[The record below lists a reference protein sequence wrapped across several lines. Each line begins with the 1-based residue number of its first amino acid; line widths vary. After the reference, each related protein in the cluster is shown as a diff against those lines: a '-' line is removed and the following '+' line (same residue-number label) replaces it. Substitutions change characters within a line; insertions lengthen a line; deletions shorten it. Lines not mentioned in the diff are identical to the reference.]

1 MKLSVTITLRSL
13 FAISVLGLIVGRVI
27 VCAEPAASF
36 PSFTE
41 DGGWCWFADPRAVA
55 RDGRTCTGWV
65 TENGSVQAAM
75 LDDASGKI
83 TVTTL
88 HEKYQ
93 RDDHDNP
100 SFLFLPDGRLMAF
113 YSKHGGPDM
122 NARVTSKPGDFADW
136 QPERVLDLF
145 GTAARPRKTITYPN
159 PVMLFAETNAIYLFW
174 RGDSWKPTFSKS
186 MDSGRS
192 WSPAKVVVTRTGA
205 GSDNRPYVKIASDG
219 KERIHM
225 IFTDGHP
232 RNESSNNV
240 YYACYRNGA
249 FYKANGTRIAGI
261 AELPFTPEQADCVYN
276 AAVTGARAWVFDVA
290 ADKDGRPVIAY
301 TRLAEETD
309 HRYHYARWD
318 GAKWTDRELCAGGKW
333 FPQTKPGKT
342 ETETYYSGGLALD
355 HDNPSVVY
363 LSRPVGYSPPRVS
376 GKPEELSHG
385 ASPVN
390 GVREIERWTTADGG
404 ETWKSEAV
412 TSGSKHDN
420 IRPVVVRG
428 HSGSGPTV
436 LWESLSG
443 HYVHYTDYRASIKMD
458 RSHSP
463 QRTSRSTKGSNYP

>member
-1 MKLSVTITLRSL
+1 MKRTGSRSATTILWLVALSVT
-13 FAISVLGLIVGRVI
+13 GWPVGEAV
-27 VCAEPAASF
+27 VCAEPAESF
-36 PSFTE
+36 PSFTD

-55 RDGRTCTGWV
+55 RDGKIYTGWV

-75 LDDASGKI
+75 REDASGKI
-83 TVTTL
+83 TITTL

-100 SFLFLPDGRLMAF
+100 AFLFLPDGRLMAF

-122 NARVTSKPGDFADW
+122 NARVTTRSGDFTDW

-145 GTAARPRKTITYPN
+145 GATERPRKTITYPN
-159 PVMLFAETNAIYLFW
+159 PVLLTAETNAIHLFW
-174 RGDSWKPTFSKS
+174 RGDSWKPTFSTS
-186 MDSGRS
+186 TDAGRS
-192 WSPAKVVVTRTGA
+192 WSSAKVIVARTGA
-205 GSDNRPYVKIASDG
+205 GSDNRPYVKITSDG
-219 KERIHM
+219 KDRIHM

-232 RNESSNNV
+232 RNEASNNV

-249 FYKANGTRIAGI
+249 YYKADGTRIADV
-261 AELPFTPEQADCVYN
+261 AQLPFTPEQADCIYS
-276 AAVTGARAWVFDVA
+276 AATTGARAWVFDVA

-301 TRLAEETD
+301 TRLAKETD

-318 GAKWTDRELCAGGKW
+318 GRKWTDRELCPGGKW

-355 HDNPSVVY
+355 HGNPSVVY
-363 LSRPVGYSPPRVS
+363 LSR
-376 GKPEELSHG
+376 
-385 ASPVN
+385 PVN
-390 GVREIERWTTADGG
+390 GVREIERWTTADAGK
-404 ETWKSEAV
+404 TWKSEAV

-428 HSGSGPTV
+428 HTKGGPTV
-436 LWESLSG
+436 LWETLSG

-458 RSHSP
+458 RPHTRP
-463 QRTSRSTKGSNYP
+463 

>member
-1 MKLSVTITLRSL
+1 MKRLDSLSATT
-13 FAISVLGLIVGRVI
+13 VLWLVAVSATGWLGGEAV
-27 VCAEPAASF
+27 VCAEPAESF
-36 PSFTE
+36 PSFTD

-55 RDGRTCTGWV
+55 RDGKTYTGWV
-65 TENGSVQAAM
+65 TENGSLQAAM
-75 LDDASGKI
+75 REDASGKI
-83 TVTTL
+83 SVTML

-100 SFLFLPDGRLMAF
+100 AFLFLPDGRLMAF

-122 NARVTSKPGDFADW
+122 NVRVTISPGDFTDW

-145 GTAARPRKTITYPN
+145 GVTERPRKTITYPN
-159 PVMLFAETNAIYLFW
+159 PVMLAAETNAIYLFW

-186 MDSGRS
+186 TDAGRS
-192 WSPAKVVVTRTGA
+192 WSLAKVIVARTGA

-219 KERIHM
+219 KDRIHM

-232 RNESSNNV
+232 RNEAANSV
-240 YYACYRNGA
+240 YYVCYRNGA
-249 FYKANGTRIAGI
+249 FYKVDGTHIADE
-261 AELPFTPEQADCVYN
+261 AQLPFTPEQADCVYN
-276 AAVTGARAWVFDVA
+276 ATAAGARAWVFDVA
-290 ADKDGRPVIAY
+290 ADEAGRPVIAY

-318 GAKWTDRELCAGGKW
+318 GAKWTDHELCAGGKW

-363 LSRPVGYSPPRVS
+363 LS
-376 GKPEELSHG
+376 H
-385 ASPVN
+385 PVN

-404 ETWKSEAV
+404 KNWKSQAV
-412 TSGSKHDN
+412 TSGSKYDN
-420 IRPVVVRG
+420 IRPVAVRG
-428 HSGSGPTV
+428 HTNGGPTV
-436 LWESLSG
+436 LWESLTG

-458 RSHSP
+458 RPHARP
-463 QRTSRSTKGSNYP
+463 